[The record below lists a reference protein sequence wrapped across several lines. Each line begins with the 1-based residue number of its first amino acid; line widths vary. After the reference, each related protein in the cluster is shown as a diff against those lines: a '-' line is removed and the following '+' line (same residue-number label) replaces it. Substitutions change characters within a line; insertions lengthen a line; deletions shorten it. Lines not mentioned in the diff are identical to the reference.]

1 MNIKMAKTVEQKMEL
16 YTQRCQYIFNQE
28 MKNVLVTLGS
38 FTVNEAVNRPES
50 QSFINH
56 TGNLRSSIG
65 YGVYRD
71 GKKVAGGGFQPTE
84 APESNG
90 HLGQW
95 HGRRELTRVYLGT
108 SEIASAKFS
117 TGGANFRLVVVAGMF
132 YAGYVEAKPTK
143 EVLAQA
149 QLECEKL
156 VKPSLQQAK
165 HRIKVRMARIKI

>member
-1 MNIKMAKTVEQKMEL
+1 MNIKMAKTAEQKMEL
-16 YTQRCQYIFNQE
+16 YTQRCQYILNQE
-28 MKNVLVTLGS
+28 MKNMLATLGS
-38 FTVNEAVNRPES
+38 LAVEEAVNRP
-50 QSFINH
+50 QSLSFYNH

-71 GKKVAGGGFQPTE
+71 GRKVAGGGFQPTD

-90 HLGQW
+90 HLGIW
-95 HGRRELTRVYLGT
+95 HGRRELTKAFLGT
-108 SEIASAKFS
+108 SEIASAKYS
-117 TGGANFRLVVVAGMF
+117 MGDAKFRLVVVAGMF

-149 QLECEKL
+149 QLECEMM

-165 HRIKVRMARIKI
+165 ARIKERIARIKI

>member
-1 MNIKMAKTVEQKMEL
+1 MNIKMAKTVEQKAEL
-16 YTQRCQYIFNQE
+16 YIQRCQYILNQE
-28 MKNVLVTLGS
+28 MKNVLVALGS
-38 FTVNEAVNRPES
+38 FTVDEAVNRPES
-50 QSFINH
+50 QSFVNH

-71 GKKVAGGGFQPTE
+71 GKKVAGGGFRPTD

-108 SEIASAKFS
+108 SEIASAKF
-117 TGGANFRLVVVAGMF
+117 TIGGAKFRLVVVAGMF

-156 VKPSLQQAK
+156 VKPSLRQAK
-165 HRIKVRMARIKI
+165 QRIQVRIQKIKI